1 MRAIWLKGP
10 RGTVEGDSY
19 PFRELP
25 KKTLKQLFKD
35 TCLKLNLS
43 HGIKED
49 WELRVLA
56 KLENGAFLAV
66 QGLSFA
72 FQCGFDPWSGS

>member
-1 MRAIWLKGP
+1 MFEAKFVTWK
-10 RGTVEGDSY
+10 
-19 PFRELP
+19 
-25 KKTLKQLFKD
+25 
-35 TCLKLNLS
+35 
-43 HGIKED
+43 KED
-49 WELRVLA
+49 CELRVLA